1 MTAQPDPVWYPDPP
15 MALELEW
22 ATWRELAIA
31 WMVRQSEP
39 FTADELKLAMP
50 PAERPNFPGAAIHT
64 ARSRGLIET
73 TGTVRRSTSKT
84 RKGSLL
90 PFWRA
95 T

>member
-1 MTAQPDPVWYPDPP
+1 

-22 ATWRELAIA
+22 ETWRELAIT
-31 WMVRQSEP
+31 WMVRQSQP

-50 PAERPNFPGAAIHT
+50 EHRSHWPGAAFHT
-64 ARSRGLIET
+64 ASSRGLIET
-73 TGTVRRSTSKT
+73 TGMVRRSTSKT

-90 PFWRA
+90 PFWKA